1 MKFFSIY
8 LLVFGKKLV
17 TLPHLF
23 IVFNG
28 MEKDEREILLEK
40 FAEANRRLQIVN
52 EQLAIANKKLK
63 EYEEKAQKA
72 ENASKMK
79 SLFLANMSHEIRTP
93 LNAIEGF
100 SRVIVETDSPED
112 RMKFFEII
120 ESNNNRLQSLV
131 NEILDLSRV
140 ESGEIVMKKSPTDLH
155 DLCQGIKNLFKFRC
169 PDTVRLEWENP
180 LMTVNFNT
188 DANRLTQVFSNL
200 ISNSLKHTASGR
212 ISYGYQIIN
221 DGQQIQFFVDDT
233 GSGIA
238 KEDIDH
244 IFETYVSRDAETT
257 KNGYGLGL
265 PLCKIIVEK
274 LGGSI
279 TVQSELGKGSRF
291 EFTLPFEGTIGGIDT
306 NKPSTTTNVRTIRI
320 SGRSDDPNKQKI
332 LVAEDED
339 SNYELVKIVLQKRYK
354 LLRAHNGIE
363 AVTINEDEHPDLVLM
378 DIRMPEMNG
387 LDATRIIKEVSPS
400 TPVIAL
406 SAYAFEENIRDAKD
420 AGCDEFMAK
429 PFKVEALIEMVKKYL
444 DK

>member
-1 MKFFSIY
+1 
-8 LLVFGKKLV
+8 
-17 TLPHLF
+17 
-23 IVFNG
+23 
-28 MEKDEREILLEK
+28 MEKDEKEILLQK
-40 FAEANRRLQIVN
+40 FADANRKLMLAN

-100 SRVIVETDSPED
+100 SRVIVETDSQED
-112 RMKFFEII
+112 RMKFYEII

-140 ESGEIVMKKSPTDLH
+140 ESGEIVMKKTSTDLNE
-155 DLCQGIKNLFKFRC
+155 LCAGVKNIFKFRC
-169 PDTVRLEWENP
+169 PDTVKLVWEKP
-180 LMTVNFNT
+180 MMTVTMNT
-188 DANRLTQVFSNL
+188 DSNRLTQVFSNL
-200 ISNSLKHTASGR
+200 ISNALKHTATGR
-212 ISYGYQIIN
+212 ITYGYKLQEEAQKIE
-221 DGQQIQFFVDDT
+221 FFVEDT

-238 KEDIDH
+238 KEDIEQ

-274 LGGSI
+274 LGGTIS
-279 TVQSELGKGSRF
+279 VESEVGKGSTF
-291 EFTLPFEGTIGGIDT
+291 HFVMPFEGTIGGLDQT
-306 NKPSTTTNVRTIRI
+306 KTASTTSVRTIRI
-320 SGRSDDPNKQKI
+320 SERSDDAKMKKI

-339 SNYELVKIVLQKRYK
+339 SNYELVKIVLQKRYR

-363 AVTINEDEHPDLVLM
+363 AVTINEDEKPDMILM

-387 LDATRIIKEVSPS
+387 LDATRIIKEVSS
-400 TPVIAL
+400 DTPVVAL
-406 SAYAFEENIRDAKD
+406 SAYAFEENVREAKA
-420 AGCDEFMAK
+420 AGCDDFLAK
-429 PFKVEALIEMVKKYL
+429 PFKVENLIEVVRKYL
-444 DK
+444 ND

>member
-1 MKFFSIY
+1 MDR
-8 LLVFGKKLV
+8 
-17 TLPHLF
+17 
-23 IVFNG
+23 
-28 MEKDEREILLEK
+28 DEREILLQK
-40 FAEANRRLQIVN
+40 FADANRKLLLAN

-100 SRVIVETDSPED
+100 SRVIVETDSQEE
-112 RMKFFEII
+112 RMKYFEII
-120 ESNNNRLQSLV
+120 ESNNNRLLSLV

-140 ESGEIVMKKSPTDLH
+140 ESGEIVMKKNPTDLH
-155 DLCQGIKNLFKFRC
+155 ELCISIKNLFKFRC
-169 PDTVRLEWENP
+169 PESVKLEWDEP
-180 LMTVNFNT
+180 TMTVTMNT
-188 DANRLTQVFSNL
+188 DANRLIQVFSNL
-200 ISNSLKHTASGR
+200 ISNALKHTIKGK
-212 ISYGYQIIN
+212 IEYGYKLL
-221 DGQQIQFFVDDT
+221 DEGQTIEMFVSDT
-233 GSGIA
+233 GSGIE
-238 KEDIDH
+238 KEDLEH
-244 IFETYVSRDAETT
+244 IFETYVSRDAETN

-279 TVQSELGKGSRF
+279 SVESEPGKGSTF
-291 EFTLPFEGTIGGIDT
+291 TFTLPFEGSIGGVDQ
-306 NKPSTTTNVRTIRI
+306 NKTSTTSVRTIRI
-320 SGRSDDPNKQKI
+320 SGRSDDTNAKTI

-363 AVTINEDEHPDLVLM
+363 AVNINEDEKPDLVLM
-378 DIRMPEMNG
+378 DIRMPGMNG
-387 LDATRIIKEVSPS
+387 LDATRIIKEVSQ

-406 SAYAFEENIRDAKD
+406 SAYAYEENIRNALE

-429 PFKVEALIEMVKKYL
+429 PFKVENLIEVVKKYL
-444 DK
+444 GEDD